1 MFNINQAANKDQRR
15 AYFALRI
22 NVFFFSTFIIFC
34 VIIVRL
40 AILQFVEGSTLTEKE
55 TNGLIKTVAL
65 SPIRGTIYD
74 DTHTK
79 LAYSTPIR
87 SLFIT
92 LMEDYSLTKEDILI
106 KKKKPLVRPAALQL
120 AKEMEQAFITLDP
133 KGEKLSQQNII
144 DAMDLEFLKGPGYQ
158 PRRIKTDLNPA
169 EIAYFSEH
177 KTAFPGIEIEIAE
190 ESLRHYNPETIAVQ
204 TVGYIK
210 YFKSSKEIYSKID
223 AVQKVK
229 DTQKNPGLTYTED
242 EIVGYDGIE
251 FSFQDELRGENGYKE
266 VSVTA
271 QNMPIAVERV
281 IPPKKGHDI
290 YLTINKNVQLKTEQA
305 ITDQLQWLHTNI
317 VSGKTHQN
325 AITGYAVAMEV
336 DTGKVIAMAS
346 MPDYNTNVWKSSGSK
361 NISTEDYEQIKNNYQ
376 NGTITPYSSG
386 RSVNGLESVLLLG
399 STIKPLS
406 VLIGLNEG
414 LFKTTDK
421 YTDRGVTYIGKEGH
435 EQPIR
440 NSSGHVLGSIDPAKA
455 IKESSNV
462 FMVDM
467 VGKRLNAKYPGQK
480 GVDKWDQYMRQF
492 GLGVSTGVDL
502 PKEYLGILEYKN
514 IEQAG
519 SYLAALSYASFGQQG
534 KYTTLQLAQYTTMLA
549 NEGKRMKPQLVNE
562 IKEQDGTLVKKFKP
576 EVLNEKNE
584 IKLDKRYWR
593 EIHQGMNTTVSAFDG
608 FPYDFARKTGTSE
621 QPAKGAM
628 RDNGIFIAYAPRD
641 NPKLAIA
648 VVVPEGG
655 FGAQSAAPIAR
666 KIFDAYD
673 QEYGLDGNPKK
684 YTPITEST
692 SSSVR

>member
-1 MFNINQAANKDQRR
+1 MLDSYRPTKKDQKRE
-15 AYFALRI
+15 YFTLRI
-22 NVFFFSTFIIFC
+22 NLFFFSTFIIFC

-55 TNGLIKTVAL
+55 TNGLLKTVPLA
-65 SPIRGTIYD
+65 PIRGTIYD

-79 LAYSTPIR
+79 LAFSTPIQ

-92 LMEDYSLTKEDILI
+92 LTQDYSLVKEQVLI
-106 KKKKPLVRPAALQL
+106 KKKSTLVRS
-120 AKEMEQAFITLDP
+120 EAFQMAENIEKVLNTLGDTD
-133 KGEKLSQQNII
+133 GEKLTKQDII
-144 DAMDLEFLKGPGYQ
+144 NAMDLEFLKGSGYE
-158 PRRIKTDLNPA
+158 PRRIKTGLNPK
-169 EIAYFSEH
+169 EVAYFSEN
-177 KTAFPGIEIEIAE
+177 KSSFPGIEIVE
-190 ESLRHYNPETIAVQ
+190 ESTRHYNPDTIAVQ

-223 AVQKVK
+223 ALQKDKLLVR
-229 DTQKNPGLTYTED
+229 DPGLIYTED
-242 EIVGYDGIE
+242 EVVGYDGIE
-251 FSFQDELRGENGYKE
+251 FAFQDELRGKNGYKE

-271 QNMPIAVERV
+271 QNMPIAVEQV
-281 IPPKKGHDI
+281 IPPEKGHDI
-290 YLTINKNVQLKTEQA
+290 YLTINKNVQLETEKA
-305 ITDQLQWLHTNI
+305 ITDQLNWLHTHP
-317 VSGKTHQN
+317 VSGKVQPN

-361 NISTEDYEQIKNNYQ
+361 NISTDDYERIKNNYQ
-376 NGTITPYSSG
+376 NGTISPISSG
-386 RSVNGLESVLLLG
+386 KSVNGLDSLLLLG

-414 LFKTTDK
+414 LFSTTDH
-421 YTDRGVTYIGKEGH
+421 YTDRGITYIGKEGH
-435 EQPIR
+435 EKSIT

-455 IKESSNV
+455 IQESSNV

-467 VGKRLNAKYPGQK
+467 VGKRLNSKYPGEK
-480 GVDKWDQYMRQF
+480 GIEVWDKYMKRF

-519 SYLAALSYASFGQQG
+519 SYLAALAYASFGQQG
-534 KYTTLQLAQYTTMLA
+534 KYTTLQLAQYTAMLA

-562 IKEQDGTLVKKFKP
+562 IKDQNGTIITKFEP
-576 EVLNEKNE
+576 EVLNEFP
-584 IKLDKRYWR
+584 LDKSFWR
-593 EIHQGMNTTVSAFDG
+593 EIKQGMNTSVSAFEG
-608 FPYDFARKTGTSE
+608 FPYDFARKTGTS
-621 QPAKGAM
+621 QQDAKRQT

-673 QEYGLDGNPKK
+673 EEYGLDGIPKK
-684 YTPITEST
+684 SLPKKEDISLSTP
-692 SSSVR
+692 

>member
-1 MFNINQAANKDQRR
+1 MNQSMKKDQRK

-40 AILQFVEGSTLTEKE
+40 AILQFVEGATLTEKE

-92 LMEDYSLTKEDILI
+92 LMQDYSLAKEDILI
-106 KKKKPLVRPAALQL
+106 KKKKPLVRAEAFKLAEKIEKALL
-120 AKEMEQAFITLDP
+120 TLDP
-133 KGEKLSQQNII
+133 EGEKLTSQNII

-169 EIAYFSEH
+169 EIAYFSEN
-177 KTAFPGIEIEIAE
+177 KTAFPGIEIEIKE
-190 ESLRHYNPETIAVQ
+190 ESNRHYNQDTIAVQ

-210 YFKSSKEIYSKID
+210 YFKSSKEIYSEID
-223 AVQKVK
+223 AIQKVK

-251 FSFQDELRGENGYKE
+251 FAFQDELRGQNGYKE
-266 VSVTA
+266 ISVTA

-281 IPPKKGHDI
+281 VPPQKGHDI
-290 YLTINKNVQLKTEQA
+290 YLTINKNVQLKAEQA
-305 ITDQLQWLHTNI
+305 ITDQLQWLHTNT
-317 VSGKTHQN
+317 VSGKTHPN

-361 NISTEDYEQIKNNYQ
+361 NISTQDYEKIKNNYQ
-376 NGTITPYSSG
+376 NGTISPISSG
-386 RSVNGLESVLLLG
+386 KSVNGLDSLLLLG

-406 VLIGLNEG
+406 VLIGLKEN
-414 LFKTTDK
+414 LFGINDY
-421 YTDRGVTYIGKEGH
+421 YTDRGITYIGKEGS
-435 EQPIR
+435 EWPIR
-440 NSSGHVLGSIDPAKA
+440 NSSSHVLGSIDPAKA

-467 VGKRLNAKYPGQK
+467 IGKRLNKKYPGDEGIK
-480 GVDKWDQYMRQF
+480 VWDTYMKKF

-502 PKEYLGILEYKN
+502 PKEYLGILEYWNKK
-514 IEQAG
+514 QAG
-519 SYLAALSYASFGQQG
+519 SNLAALAYASFGQQG

-576 EVLNEKNE
+576 EVLNEFP
-584 IKLDKRYWR
+584 LDKRYWQ
-593 EIHQGMNTTVSAFDG
+593 EIKQGMNTTVSAFEG

-621 QPAKGAM
+621 QEAKGKM

-684 YTPITEST
+684 YNPIAEST
-692 SSSVR
+692 SLSVR

>member
-1 MFNINQAANKDQRR
+1 MLDSYRPTKKDQKRE
-15 AYFALRI
+15 YFTLRI
-22 NVFFFSTFIIFC
+22 NLFFFSTFIIFC

-55 TNGLIKTVAL
+55 TNGLLKTVPLA
-65 SPIRGTIYD
+65 PIRGTIYD

-79 LAYSTPIR
+79 LAFSTPIQ

-92 LMEDYSLTKEDILI
+92 LTQDYSLVKEQVLI
-106 KKKKPLVRPAALQL
+106 KKKSTLVRS
-120 AKEMEQAFITLDP
+120 EAFQMAENIEKVLNTLGDTD
-133 KGEKLSQQNII
+133 GEKLTKQDII
-144 DAMDLEFLKGPGYQ
+144 NAMDLEFLKGSGYE
-158 PRRIKTDLNPA
+158 PRRIKTGLNPK
-169 EIAYFSEH
+169 EVAYFSEN
-177 KTAFPGIEIEIAE
+177 KSSFPGIEIVE
-190 ESLRHYNPETIAVQ
+190 ESTRHYNPDTIAVQ

-223 AVQKVK
+223 ALQKDKLLVR
-229 DTQKNPGLTYTED
+229 DPGLIYTED
-242 EIVGYDGIE
+242 EVVGYDGIE
-251 FSFQDELRGENGYKE
+251 FAFQDELRGKNGYKE

-271 QNMPIAVERV
+271 QNMPIAVEQV
-281 IPPKKGHDI
+281 IPPEKGHDI
-290 YLTINKNVQLKTEQA
+290 YLTINKNVQLETEKA
-305 ITDQLQWLHTNI
+305 ITDQLNWLHTHP
-317 VSGKTHQN
+317 VSGKVQPN

-361 NISTEDYEQIKNNYQ
+361 NISTDDYERIKNNYQ
-376 NGTITPYSSG
+376 NGTISPISSG
-386 RSVNGLESVLLLG
+386 KSVNGLDSLLLLG

-406 VLIGLNEG
+406 VLIGLKEG
-414 LFKTTDK
+414 LFSTTDH
-421 YTDRGVTYIGKEGH
+421 YTDRGITYIGKEGH
-435 EQPIR
+435 EKSIT

-455 IKESSNV
+455 IQESSNV
-462 FMVDM
+462 FMVDW
-467 VGKRLNAKYPGQK
+467 VGKKLNAKYPGEK
-480 GVDKWDQYMRQF
+480 GIEVWDKYMKRF

-519 SYLAALSYASFGQQG
+519 SYLAALAYASFGQQG
-534 KYTTLQLAQYTTMLA
+534 KYTTLQLAQYTAMLA

-562 IKEQDGTLVKKFKP
+562 IKDQNGTIITKFEP
-576 EVLNEKNE
+576 EVLNEFP
-584 IKLDKRYWR
+584 LDKSFWR
-593 EIHQGMNTTVSAFDG
+593 EIKQGMNTSVSAFEG
-608 FPYDFARKTGTSE
+608 FPYDFARKTGTS
-621 QPAKGAM
+621 QQDAKRQT

-673 QEYGLDGNPKK
+673 EEYGLDGIPKK
-684 YTPITEST
+684 SLPKKEDITLSTP
-692 SSSVR
+692 

>member
-1 MFNINQAANKDQRR
+1 MFNMNRPANKDQRR
-15 AYFALRI
+15 EYFTLRI

-40 AILQFVEGSTLTEKE
+40 AILQFVEGPTLTEKE
-55 TNGLIKTVAL
+55 TNGLLKIVPL

-74 DTHTK
+74 DTHTQ
-79 LAYSTPIR
+79 LAYSTPIS

-92 LMEDYSLTKEDILI
+92 LSQDYSLEKNQILI
-106 KKKKPLVRPAALQL
+106 KKKKPPVRPEAFQL
-120 AKEMEQAFITLDP
+120 AKDIEKALITLDP
-133 KGEKLSQQNII
+133 KGEKLTQQNII
-144 DAMDLEFLKGPGYQ
+144 DAMDLEFLKGAGYQ
-158 PRRIKTDLNPA
+158 PRRIKTDLNKA
-169 EIAYFSEH
+169 EIAFFSEN
-177 KTAFPGIEIEIAE
+177 KTAFPGIEIVE
-190 ESLRHYNPETIAVQ
+190 ESLRHYNQDTIAVQ

-210 YFKSSKEIYSKID
+210 YFKSSKEIYSRI
-223 AVQKVK
+223 AAMQNVK
-229 DTQKNPGLTYTED
+229 DAPRTPGLTYTED

-251 FSFQDELRGENGYKE
+251 FAFQDELRGQNGYKE
-266 VSVTA
+266 ISVTP
-271 QNMPIAVERV
+271 QNMPLAVEQV
-281 IPPKKGHDI
+281 VPPEKGHDI
-290 YLTINKNVQLKTEQA
+290 YLTINKNVQLKAEQA
-305 ITDQLQWLHTNI
+305 ITDQLRWLHTNT
-317 VSGKTHQN
+317 VSGKTHPN

-361 NISTEDYEQIKNNYQ
+361 NISSEDYEQIKNNYQ
-376 NGTITPYSSG
+376 NGTISPISSG
-386 RSVNGLESVLLLG
+386 KSVNGLDSLLLLG

-406 VLIGLNEG
+406 VLIGLKEN
-414 LFKTTDK
+414 LFGTNDY
-421 YTDRGVTYIGKEGH
+421 YTDRGITYIGKEGS
-435 EQPIR
+435 ERPIR
-440 NSSGHVLGSIDPAKA
+440 NSSSHVLGSIDPAKA

-467 VGKRLNAKYPGQK
+467 IGKRLNAKYPGDEGI
-480 GVDKWDQYMRQF
+480 GVWDEYMKQF

-502 PKEYLGILEYKN
+502 PKEYLGILEYRNKK
-514 IEQAG
+514 QAG
-519 SYLAALSYASFGQQG
+519 SNLAALAYASFGQQG

-576 EVLNEKNE
+576 EVLNEFP
-584 IKLDKRYWR
+584 LDKRYWQ
-593 EIHQGMNTTVSAFDG
+593 EIKQGMNTTVSAFEG

-621 QPAKGAM
+621 QEAKGKM

-684 YTPITEST
+684 YLPITEDT
-692 SSSVR
+692 SLSVR

>member
-1 MFNINQAANKDQRR
+1 MLDSYRPTKKDQKRE
-15 AYFALRI
+15 YFTLRI
-22 NVFFFSTFIIFC
+22 NLFFFSTFIIFC

-55 TNGLIKTVAL
+55 TNGLLKTVPLA
-65 SPIRGTIYD
+65 PIRGTIYD

-79 LAYSTPIR
+79 LAFSTPIQ

-92 LMEDYSLTKEDILI
+92 LTQDYSLVKEQVLI
-106 KKKKPLVRPAALQL
+106 KKKSTLVRS
-120 AKEMEQAFITLDP
+120 EAFQMAENIEKVLNTLGDTD
-133 KGEKLSQQNII
+133 GEKLTKQDII
-144 DAMDLEFLKGPGYQ
+144 NAMDLEFLKGSGYE
-158 PRRIKTDLNPA
+158 PRRIKTGLNPK
-169 EIAYFSEH
+169 EVAYFSEN
-177 KTAFPGIEIEIAE
+177 KSSFPGIEIVE
-190 ESLRHYNPETIAVQ
+190 ESTRHYNPDTIAVQ

-223 AVQKVK
+223 ALQKDKLLVR
-229 DTQKNPGLTYTED
+229 DPGLIYTED
-242 EIVGYDGIE
+242 EVVGYDGIE
-251 FSFQDELRGENGYKE
+251 FAFQDELRGKNGYKE

-271 QNMPIAVERV
+271 QNMPIAVEQV
-281 IPPKKGHDI
+281 IPPEKGHDI
-290 YLTINKNVQLKTEQA
+290 YLTINKNVQLETEKA
-305 ITDQLQWLHTNI
+305 ITDQLNWLHTHP
-317 VSGKTHQN
+317 VSGKVQPN

-361 NISTEDYEQIKNNYQ
+361 NISTDDYERIKNNYQ
-376 NGTITPYSSG
+376 NGTISPISSG
-386 RSVNGLESVLLLG
+386 KSVNGLDSLLLLG

-414 LFKTTDK
+414 LFSTTDH
-421 YTDRGVTYIGKEGH
+421 YTDRGITYIGKEGH
-435 EQPIR
+435 EKSIT

-455 IKESSNV
+455 IQESSNV
-462 FMVDM
+462 FMVDW
-467 VGKRLNAKYPGQK
+467 VGKKLNAKYPGEK
-480 GVDKWDQYMRQF
+480 GIEVWDKYMKRF

-519 SYLAALSYASFGQQG
+519 SYLAALAYASFGQQG
-534 KYTTLQLAQYTTMLA
+534 KYTTLQLAQYTAMLA

-562 IKEQDGTLVKKFKP
+562 IKDQNGTIITKFEP
-576 EVLNEKNE
+576 EVLNEFP
-584 IKLDKRYWR
+584 LDKSFWR
-593 EIHQGMNTTVSAFDG
+593 EIKQGMNTSVSAFEG
-608 FPYDFARKTGTSE
+608 FPYDFARKTGTS
-621 QPAKGAM
+621 QQDAKRQT

-673 QEYGLDGNPKK
+673 EEYGLDGIPKK
-684 YTPITEST
+684 SLPKKEDISLSTP
-692 SSSVR
+692 